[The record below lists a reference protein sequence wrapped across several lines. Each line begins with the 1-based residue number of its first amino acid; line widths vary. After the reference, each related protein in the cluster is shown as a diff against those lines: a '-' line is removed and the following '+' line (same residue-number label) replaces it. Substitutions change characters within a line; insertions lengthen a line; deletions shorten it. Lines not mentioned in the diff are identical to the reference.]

1 MMVNKFQIIP
11 FKGVNLGDKFFEL
24 GKTNEQI
31 IAEFGEASEVVQN
44 NLLNIS
50 TEYRFACELKYRADK
65 LVAVICNKHTNPML
79 GGLNFFTAEDLEKI
93 KQQNDFI
100 EEKSYI
106 TFPELGICIGGM
118 SQKRIPEGT
127 AVIVFSKEETK
138 LTDFW
143 QNKVKKKPSEAEPH
157 EVKISSFEGVET
169 NGKFFK
175 LGNTMQQ
182 IIVEFGKAERV
193 LQHNILGSTFET
205 RGSYELQ
212 YKENRLV
219 AVTCNQYTYPI
230 FNGLNLFETESIEKL
245 KNEHH
250 FLEGKHYLTFPS
262 LGICIGGM
270 SQKRIPEG
278 KLALVFTRSET
289 DIYEFYAED

>member
-1 MMVNKFQIIP
+1 MTVNKFQIIP
-11 FKGVNLGDKFFEL
+11 FKGVDLGDKFFEL

-79 GGLNFFTAEDLEKI
+79 GGLNFFTAENLEKI

-118 SQKRIPEGT
+118 SQKRIPEGK
-127 AVIVFSKEETK
+127 AAIVFAKEETK
-138 LTDFW
+138 LTDFC

-169 NGKFFK
+169 NSKFFK

-182 IIVEFGKAERV
+182 IIAEFGKAERV
-193 LQHNILGSTFET
+193 LQHNILGCTFET
-205 RGSYELQ
+205 RGSCELQ

-262 LGICIGGM
+262 LGICIGSM

>member
-1 MMVNKFQIIP
+1 MTVNKFQIIP
-11 FKGVNLGDKFFEL
+11 FKGVDLGDKFFKL

-79 GGLNFFTAEDLEKI
+79 GGLNFFTAENLEKI

-118 SQKRIPEGT
+118 SQKRIPEGK
-127 AVIVFSKEETK
+127 AAIVFAKEETK

-157 EVKISSFEGVET
+157 EVRT
-169 NGKFFK
+169 NC
-175 LGNTMQQ
+175 
-182 IIVEFGKAERV
+182 
-193 LQHNILGSTFET
+193 NIRKTGWL
-205 RGSYELQ
+205 
-212 YKENRLV
+212 
-219 AVTCNQYTYPI
+219 
-230 FNGLNLFETESIEKL
+230 
-245 KNEHH
+245 
-250 FLEGKHYLTFPS
+250 PS
-262 LGICIGGM
+262 LAINTHILF
-270 SQKRIPEG
+270 ST
-278 KLALVFTRSET
+278 A
-289 DIYEFYAED
+289 

>member
-1 MMVNKFQIIP
+1 MTVNKFQIIP
-11 FKGVNLGDKFFEL
+11 FKGVDLGDKFFEL

-79 GGLNFFTAEDLEKI
+79 GGLNFFTAENLEKI

-118 SQKRIPEGT
+118 SQKRIPEGK
-127 AVIVFSKEETK
+127 AAIVFAKEETK

-169 NGKFFK
+169 NSKFFK

-182 IIVEFGKAERV
+182 IIAEFGKAERV
-193 LQHNILGSTFET
+193 LQHNILGCTFET
-205 RGSYELQ
+205 RGSCELQ

-245 KNEHH
+245 
-250 FLEGKHYLTFPS
+250 T
-262 LGICIGGM
+262 
-270 SQKRIPEG
+270 
-278 KLALVFTRSET
+278 
-289 DIYEFYAED
+289 

>member
-1 MMVNKFQIIP
+1 MTVNKFQIIP
-11 FKGVNLGDKFFEL
+11 FKGVDLGDIFFEL
-24 GKTNEQI
+24 GNTNEQI
-31 IAEFGEASEVVQN
+31 IAEFGEAREVVQD
-44 NLLNIS
+44 NLLNIT

-65 LVAVICNKHTNPML
+65 LVAIICNKHTNPML
-79 GGLNFFTAEDLEKI
+79 GGVNVFTAEDLEEI

-118 SQKRIPEGT
+118 SQKRIPEGK
-127 AVIVFSKEETK
+127 AAIVFAKEETK

-169 NGKFFK
+169 NSKFFK

-182 IIVEFGKAERV
+182 IIAEFGKAERV
-193 LQHNILGSTFET
+193 LQHNILGCTFET
-205 RGSYELQ
+205 RGSCELQ

>member
-1 MMVNKFQIIP
+1 MTVNKFQIIP
-11 FKGVNLGDKFFEL
+11 FKGVDLGDIFFEL
-24 GKTNEQI
+24 GNTNEQI
-31 IAEFGEASEVVQN
+31 IAEFGEASEVVQD
-44 NLLNIS
+44 NLLNIT

-65 LVAVICNKHTNPML
+65 LVAIICNKHTNPML
-79 GGLNFFTAEDLEKI
+79 GGVNVFTAEDLEEI

-118 SQKRIPEGT
+118 SQKRIPEGK
-127 AVIVFSKEETK
+127 AAIVFAKEETK

-169 NGKFFK
+169 NSKFFK

-182 IIVEFGKAERV
+182 IIAEFGKAERV
-193 LQHNILGSTFET
+193 LQHNILGCTFET
-205 RGSYELQ
+205 RGSCELQ

>member
-1 MMVNKFQIIP
+1 
-11 FKGVNLGDKFFEL
+11 
-24 GKTNEQI
+24 
-31 IAEFGEASEVVQN
+31 
-44 NLLNIS
+44 
-50 TEYRFACELKYRADK
+50 
-65 LVAVICNKHTNPML
+65 
-79 GGLNFFTAEDLEKI
+79 
-93 KQQNDFI
+93 
-100 EEKSYI
+100 
-106 TFPELGICIGGM
+106 M
-118 SQKRIPEGT
+118 SQKRIPEGK
-127 AVIVFSKEETK
+127 AAIVFAKEETK

-169 NGKFFK
+169 NSKFFK

-182 IIVEFGKAERV
+182 IIAEFGKAERV
-193 LQHNILGSTFET
+193 LQHNILGCTFET
-205 RGSYELQ
+205 RGSCELQ

-262 LGICIGGM
+262 LGICIGSM

>member
-1 MMVNKFQIIP
+1 MTVNKFQIIP
-11 FKGVNLGDKFFEL
+11 FKGVDLGDIFFEL
-24 GKTNEQI
+24 GNTNEQI
-31 IAEFGEASEVVQN
+31 IAEFGEASEVVQD
-44 NLLNIS
+44 NLLNIT

-65 LVAVICNKHTNPML
+65 LVAIICNKHTNPML
-79 GGLNFFTAEDLEKI
+79 GGVNVFTAEDLEEI

-118 SQKRIPEGT
+118 SQKRIPEGK
-127 AVIVFSKEETK
+127 AAIVFAKEETK

-169 NGKFFK
+169 NSKFFK

-182 IIVEFGKAERV
+182 IIAEFGKAERV
-193 LQHNILGSTFET
+193 LQHNILGCTFET
-205 RGSYELQ
+205 RGSCELQ

-262 LGICIGGM
+262 LGICIGSM

>member
-1 MMVNKFQIIP
+1 MTVNKFQIIP
-11 FKGVNLGDKFFEL
+11 FKGVDLGDKFFEL

-79 GGLNFFTAEDLEKI
+79 GGLNFFTAENLEKI

-118 SQKRIPEGT
+118 SQKRIPEGK
-127 AVIVFSKEETK
+127 AAIVFAKEETK

-182 IIVEFGKAERV
+182 IIAEFGNAERV
-193 LQHNILGSTFET
+193 SQHNILRCTFEI
-205 RGSYELQ
+205 RGSCELQ

-219 AVTCNQYTYPI
+219 AITCDQYTHPI
-230 FNGLNLFETESIEKL
+230 FNGLNLFEADSIEKL
-245 KNEHH
+245 KKEHH

-270 SQKRIPEG
+270 SPKRIPEG
-278 KLALVFTRSET
+278 KIALVFAQSET
-289 DIYEFYAED
+289 GIYEFYAED

>member
-1 MMVNKFQIIP
+1 MTVNKFQIIP
-11 FKGVNLGDKFFEL
+11 FKGVDLGDKFFEL

-79 GGLNFFTAEDLEKI
+79 GGVNVFTAEDLEEI

-118 SQKRIPEGT
+118 SQKRIPEGK
-127 AVIVFSKEETK
+127 AAIVFAKEETK

-143 QNKVKKKPSEAEPH
+143 QNKVKKKPSEVEPH

-182 IIVEFGKAERV
+182 IIAEFGKAEKV
-193 LQHNILGSTFET
+193 LQHNILGSIFET
-205 RGSYELQ
+205 RGSCELH

>member
-1 MMVNKFQIIP
+1 MTVNKFQIIP
-11 FKGVNLGDKFFEL
+11 FIGVDLGDIFFVL
-24 GKTNEQI
+24 CKTNEQI

-79 GGLNFFTAEDLEKI
+79 GGLNFFTAENLEKI

-118 SQKRIPEGT
+118 SQKRIPEGK
-127 AVIVFSKEETK
+127 AAIVFAKEETK

-169 NGKFFK
+169 NSKFFK

-182 IIVEFGKAERV
+182 IIAEFGKAERV
-193 LQHNILGSTFET
+193 LQHNILGCTFET
-205 RGSYELQ
+205 RGSCELQ

-262 LGICIGGM
+262 LGICIGSM